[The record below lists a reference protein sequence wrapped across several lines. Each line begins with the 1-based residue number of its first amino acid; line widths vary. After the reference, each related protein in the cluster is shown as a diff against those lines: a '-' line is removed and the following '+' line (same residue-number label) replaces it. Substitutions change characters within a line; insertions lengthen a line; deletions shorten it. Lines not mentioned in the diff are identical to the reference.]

1 MTTATPNVSQVQAS
15 TYLQGATDVT
25 LRSRPVLGWLDKA
38 GRISRNATGKDWNW
52 RLRYKAPTAQPY
64 TAYQTFAFTNDNYWL
79 PASVT
84 PEWWFTTSGMDI
96 TEGLQNTG
104 PSQIVDAFG
113 DRVRFLSE
121 AMEIYLA
128 KSMYMDYGGTG
139 SNRIAGIGTFCKK
152 SLSLAT
158 TNADRLAPP
167 ISATYAGLNVAL
179 GSNGGSW
186 SANIS
191 QSAGK
196 PYPMSTTL
204 GTDWPDGQGDPSQT
218 YDATSPRLY
227 NENCARWA
235 DPAAAAGAGTWRTH
249 CVAMLSRANTDLKQ
263 VSIESMAPTM
273 HISGAQRHQDI
284 KDKLREAFR
293 DVVGHGAS
301 ESLGYRN
308 VLNFED
314 AAIIQDH
321 ECPADR
327 TYSICDQAVELYF
340 YAGADGGQMLAAQ
353 GMDMTRQVT
362 GGIYQ
367 LFGPQ
372 QIPGTLTTG
381 WVLFAGGQSRWN
393 PKWTV
398 CHKDWT

>member
-15 TYLQGATDVT
+15 TFLQGATDVT
-25 LRSRPVLGWLDKA
+25 LRSRPFLGWLDKS

-52 RLRYKAPTAQPY
+52 KLRYKAPTALPY
-64 TAYQTFAFTNDNYWL
+64 SAYQSMTFANDNYWL

-84 PEWWFTTSGMDI
+84 PEWWFVTSGMDI
-96 TEGLQNTG
+96 TERLQNTG
-104 PSQIVDAFG
+104 PSQIIDSYEA
-113 DRVRFLSE
+113 RVRFLAE

-128 KSMYMDYGGTG
+128 KSIYMDYGGTG
-139 SNRIAGIGTFCKK
+139 ANRVAGLGTFCKK
-152 SLSLAT
+152 NLSLAT
-158 TNADRLAPP
+158 TNADRIAPP

-186 SANIS
+186 SANIAS
-191 QSAGK
+191 TAGK

-235 DPAAAAGAGTWRTH
+235 DPAAAAGAGTWRTY
-249 CVAMLSRANTDLKQ
+249 CIPMLSRSNTDLRQ
-263 VSIESMAPTM
+263 NSIESMAPTM
-273 HISGAQRHQDI
+273 HLSGAQRHQDI
-284 KDKLREAFR
+284 KDKLRELYR
-293 DVVGHGAS
+293 DIASHGPS
-301 ESLGYRN
+301 ENLGYHSTIN
-308 VLNFED
+308 LEG
-314 AAIIQDH
+314 AAIIQDY

-327 TYSICDQAVELYF
+327 TYSVSPEAIELLF
-340 YAGADGGQMLAAQ
+340 YAGDDQAAMMAAQ
-353 GMDMTRQVT
+353 GMDNTKVVT

-372 QIPGTLTTG
+372 LIPGTLTTG
-381 WVLFAGGQSRWN
+381 WIMFCGGQSRWN
-393 PKWTV
+393 PRYVV